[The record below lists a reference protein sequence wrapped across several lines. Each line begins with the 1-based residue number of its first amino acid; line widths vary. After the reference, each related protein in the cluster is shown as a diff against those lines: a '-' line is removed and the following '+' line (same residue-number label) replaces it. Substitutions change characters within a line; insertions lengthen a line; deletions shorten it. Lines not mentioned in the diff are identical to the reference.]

1 MGAGRTREM
10 IFTSRL
16 VLAEAALAVGLVTE
30 LLADKAAVEQRA
42 LALAALLSGQSPLTL
57 RPTKEALRRLTADTA
72 EFDDKDLLVLCPTP
86 DAFPYSPKTFSSTRT
101 PARQGPQV

>member
-16 VLAEAALAVGLVTE
+16 VLAEEALAVGLVTE

-42 LALAALLSGQSPLTL
+42 LELAALLAGQAPLTL
-57 RPTKEALRRLTADTA
+57 RATKEALRRLTAATA
-72 EFDDKDLLVLCPTP
+72 EVDDKDLIVLCYTSE
-86 DAFPYSPKTFSSTRT
+86 DRKSTRLNSSH
-101 PARQGPQV
+101 